1 VPIAPSTEACPESV
15 GDDGQAQ
22 AEANEP
28 QRCVPSALQQQHCCL
43 QPHTASDTDPTG
55 CITCKNKHLKCD
67 ETKPTCTQCGKRSVT
82 CGGYKK
88 EFRWQAFE
96 EPSVPGKQ
104 ATTPLVLKN
113 IDRTYSMPQDYT
125 DSTTQLEL
133 DDSQIHPDWTTP
145 VDLNGSQIQLLG
157 NIDPTY
163 CMPLEY
169 TNLTTPLALEVDNP
183 QIQAL
188 GNIDPTHRMPVDYTS
203 CTIPPAPEFSDP
215 QMQVR
220 ENIDPTHRMPADYTS
235 WTIPPALE
243 FNDPTYRM
251 PVDYTSCTIPPAPEF
266 SDPQMQVRE
275 NIDPTHR
282 MPADYTSWTIP
293 PALEFNDPTYRM
305 PVDYT
310 NWTTPL
316 ALEVDNPQIQA
327 LGNIDPTHR
336 MPVDYT
342 SWTSPLALGFD
353 APQPQLPKNID
364 STHDMGHKRWTPI
377 PGTTE
382 HRKGTRVTL
391 TFSDISAVSS
401 PPQTGKLLHAFMH
414 GHQDIKTLSQEEFNF
429 SITNAVASGKADL
442 VLKPL
447 ATPSTDEKTKR
458 PHESPLSLEDN
469 GGDDQRL
476 GRKEY
481 RTDNESRLS
490 TSCYKAADGSIMW
503 GDQAQRALPKG
514 SDDGVKSCVES
525 PKRSIDKLYPDY
537 RIEDDKEDSDSRPFK
552 RCKS

>member
-1 VPIAPSTEACPESV
+1 
-15 GDDGQAQ
+15 
-22 AEANEP
+22 
-28 QRCVPSALQQQHCCL
+28 
-43 QPHTASDTDPTG
+43 
-55 CITCKNKHLKCD
+55 
-67 ETKPTCTQCGKRSVT
+67 VT

-145 VDLNGSQIQLLG
+145 VDLSGSQIQLLG
-157 NIDPTY
+157 
-163 CMPLEY
+163 
-169 TNLTTPLALEVDNP
+169 
-183 QIQAL
+183 
-188 GNIDPTHRMPVDYTS
+188 
-203 CTIPPAPEFSDP
+203 
-215 QMQVR
+215 
-220 ENIDPTHRMPADYTS
+220 NIDPTHRMPADYTS

-243 FNDPTYRM
+243 FNDPTYCM
-251 PVDYTSCTIPPAPEF
+251 P
-266 SDPQMQVRE
+266 
-275 NIDPTHR
+275 
-282 MPADYTSWTIP
+282 
-293 PALEFNDPTYRM
+293 LE
-305 PVDYT
+305 YT
-310 NWTTPL
+310 NWTT
-316 ALEVDNPQIQA
+316 
-327 LGNIDPTHR
+327 
-336 MPVDYT
+336 
-342 SWTSPLALGFD
+342 PLALGFD

-364 STHDMGHKRWTPI
+364 SSHDMGYKSWTPI
-377 PGTTE
+377 PETTE

-429 SITNAVASGKADL
+429 SITNAVAGGKADL

-514 SDDGVKSCVES
+514 SDDGVKSCVKS
-525 PKRSIDKLYPDY
+525 PKRIIDKLYPDY

>member
-1 VPIAPSTEACPESV
+1 
-15 GDDGQAQ
+15 
-22 AEANEP
+22 
-28 QRCVPSALQQQHCCL
+28 
-43 QPHTASDTDPTG
+43 
-55 CITCKNKHLKCD
+55 
-67 ETKPTCTQCGKRSVT
+67 VT

-188 GNIDPTHRMPVDYTS
+188 GNIDPTH
-203 CTIPPAPEFSDP
+203 
-215 QMQVR
+215 
-220 ENIDPTHRMPADYTS
+220 
-235 WTIPPALE
+235 
-243 FNDPTYRM
+243 RM

-490 TSCYKAADGSIMW
+490 TSCDKAADGSIMW

>member
-1 VPIAPSTEACPESV
+1 
-15 GDDGQAQ
+15 
-22 AEANEP
+22 
-28 QRCVPSALQQQHCCL
+28 
-43 QPHTASDTDPTG
+43 
-55 CITCKNKHLKCD
+55 
-67 ETKPTCTQCGKRSVT
+67 VT

-145 VDLNGSQIQLLG
+145 VDLSGSQIQLLG
-157 NIDPTY
+157 NIDPTHRMPADYTSWTIPPALEFNDPTY

-169 TNLTTPLALEVDNP
+169 TNWTTPLALEVDNP

-188 GNIDPTHRMPVDYTS
+188 GNIDPTYPMPVDYTS

-220 ENIDPTHRMPADYTS
+220 ENIDPTHR
-235 WTIPPALE
+235 I
-243 FNDPTYRM
+243 
-251 PVDYTSCTIPPAPEF
+251 
-266 SDPQMQVRE
+266 
-275 NIDPTHR
+275 
-282 MPADYTSWTIP
+282 
-293 PALEFNDPTYRM
+293 
-305 PVDYT
+305 
-310 NWTTPL
+310 
-316 ALEVDNPQIQA
+316 
-327 LGNIDPTHR
+327 
-336 MPVDYT
+336 PVDYT
-342 SWTSPLALGFD
+342 SWTTPLALGFD

-364 STHDMGHKRWTPI
+364 STHDMGYKSWTPI

-429 SITNAVASGKADL
+429 SITNAVAGGKADL

-514 SDDGVKSCVES
+514 SDDGVKSCVKS
-525 PKRSIDKLYPDY
+525 PKRIIDKLYPDY